1 MAQKGFIR
9 TNEQAEVLQ
18 REIEALKDAGVPVQD
33 IWIGTSA
40 VSLPEEMVA
49 GDVLVLYTLGAC
61 GGLRSVAALLGEAA
75 ARGITVRALQ
85 EGIDTSVPPLDW
97 ASAAE
102 LFRKLVWTERSERV
116 RASLRATQA
125 ERYRRAGRPKS
136 ERLILQLRKALA
148 EYYATERSLREICT
162 DAGFDA
168 GVLYRCIDKNGL
180 PHRNAIAVDPT
191 LAPFREGRKLYVTI
205 NGKRCAITPPTEKT
219 GSQVLRDGQ
228 GNRE

>member
-33 IWIGTSA
+33 IRIGTSA

-61 GGLRSVAALLGEAA
+61 GGLRNIAALLEEAA
-75 ARGITVRALQ
+75 ARDITVRALQ
-85 EGIDTSVPPLDW
+85 EGIDTSIPPSDW
-97 ASAAE
+97 ASAAK
-102 LFRKLVWTERSERV
+102 LFRKLVWAERSERA

-125 ERYRRAGRPKS
+125 EGHRRAGRPKS
-136 ERLILQLRKALA
+136 ERLVLQLRKALA
-148 EYYATERSLREICT
+148 EYYATERSIREICT

-180 PHRNAIAVDPT
+180 PHRSAITADPT

-205 NGKRCAITPPTEKT
+205 NGKRCAITPPTEKA
-219 GSQVLRDGQ
+219 GKQIRRDGQ
-228 GNRE
+228 GNGK